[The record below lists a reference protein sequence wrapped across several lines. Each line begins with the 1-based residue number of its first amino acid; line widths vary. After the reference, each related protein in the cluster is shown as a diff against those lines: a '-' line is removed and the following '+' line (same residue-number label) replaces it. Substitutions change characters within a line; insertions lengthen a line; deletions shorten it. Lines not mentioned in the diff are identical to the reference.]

1 MRTSRTSLQ
10 NRYGTRIEWLN
21 RKSAEMIEQAVMF
34 APAILIDLIGKRGG
48 SETAKRDF
56 VQIKTIADELLTKKR
71 ITTKLYKQIVET
83 TADYAEDVVNKD
95 VKVAD
100 KKGELAD
107 MLARVGYVEPL
118 QRIINRHVA
127 LERAEAKAE
136 LAKAEAEVT
145 KAEAKGEVKGEVKF
159 GIKLGFTTE
168 QIAKTT
174 GLSIT
179 EIDKIIKEIENAD

>member
-1 MRTSRTSLQ
+1 MKTP
-10 NRYGTRIEWLN
+10 
-21 RKSAEMIEQAVMF
+21 EMIEQAIMF

-56 VQIKTIADELLTKKR
+56 VQIKTIADELLSKKR
-71 ITTKLYKQIVET
+71 ITTKLYKQIIET
-83 TADYAEDVVNKD
+83 TADYAEEVVNKD
-95 VKVAD
+95 VKVKD
-100 KKGELAD
+100 KEGEFTE
-107 MLARVGYVEPL
+107 MLARVGYIEPE
-118 QRIINRHVA
+118 QRRINRRVELA
-127 LERAEAKAE
+127 LAKVKAETKAE

-145 KAEAKGEVKGEVKF
+145 KAEAKGEVKF
-159 GIKLGFTTE
+159 GIKFGLTTE